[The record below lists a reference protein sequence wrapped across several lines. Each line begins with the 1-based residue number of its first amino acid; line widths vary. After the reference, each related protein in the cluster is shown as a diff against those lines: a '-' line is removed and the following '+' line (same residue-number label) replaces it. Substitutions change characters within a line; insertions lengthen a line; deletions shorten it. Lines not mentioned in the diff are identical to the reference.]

1 MPSENVHHSF
11 SRGARSGLALYYYLR
26 SVTWIFRDPH
36 VRMKSYW
43 TIEKSTYNGLVM
55 YCAPGTHEAAFSLI
69 LRRLVPC
76 TSILDLASGSGAM
89 LARFRDIGYTQL
101 YAVEPNTA
109 RFRLAGINPLA
120 IDLNAE
126 FCHRFDR
133 RFGLISA
140 MEIIEHLDSP
150 RHFLR
155 QVWTLLE
162 DEGYLLLTTPNVSN
176 WLGRIYF
183 FLRGDLR
190 WFDATHYRGGH
201 ISPISDVQMRF
212 MLNEN
217 GFDLVEATSAGS
229 FFGPLRR
236 LALTPVILLLGALF
250 GKRMLGDVNIYLA
263 KKSGTKIPSMEPKI
277 GFDLNWDPVD
287 PPISSIQ

>member
-1 MPSENVHHSF
+1 MVISLITTN
-11 SRGARSGLALYYYLR
+11 GARTSLEMDSPDSRPVHPSLR
-26 SVTWIFRDPH
+26 PMDCIITPF
-36 VRMKSYW
+36 
-43 TIEKSTYNGLVM
+43 
-55 YCAPGTHEAAFSLI
+55 GT
-69 LRRLVPC
+69 RRLAPC

-101 YAVEPNTA
+101 CAVELNTA

-120 IDLNAE
+120 IDLNGE
-126 FCHRFDR
+126 FSQCFDR
-133 RFGLISA
+133 HFGLISA

-155 QVWTLLE
+155 QVWKLLE

-190 WFDATHYRGGH
+190 WFDASHYRGGH

-217 GFDLVEATSAGS
+217 GFDLVDSTSAGS

-236 LALTPVILLLGALF
+236 LMLAPVISFLGTLF
-250 GKRMLGDVNIYLA
+250 GKRMLGDINIYLA
-263 KKSGTKIPSMEPKI
+263 KKTKFTPIEPKV
-277 GFDLNWDPVD
+277 GFDLSWDPVD
-287 PPISSIQ
+287 PPTNTTTTPYSHI